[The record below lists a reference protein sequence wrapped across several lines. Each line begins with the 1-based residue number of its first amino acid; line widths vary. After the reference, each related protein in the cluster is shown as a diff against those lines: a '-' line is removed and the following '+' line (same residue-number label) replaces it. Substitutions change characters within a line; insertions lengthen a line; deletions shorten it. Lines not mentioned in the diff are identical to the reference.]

1 MARKKKNKGFT
12 LAETAVAIGMAAALI
27 ILVMKMAS
35 IIRGDVAKGTVDLQ
49 NLQEARLVINSLRRD
64 FACATPIYDVSEKRK
79 IIDEVRADPIMFI
92 DSFKKAQN
100 SRPIIVNSNQISFCK
115 TSLDS
120 ANNPVLEF
128 IDYIFDPVSKTLFRR
143 SMLDKDNSNTKSFNG
158 IEAIK
163 FDVYY
168 HPLKDDVP
176 MLLVQ
181 MILKTK
187 EGNLTRELPLTTTI
201 SSSMVS
207 QDIDNLDWNWESK

>member
-1 MARKKKNKGFT
+1 MFRKKKNSGFT
-12 LAETAVAIGMAAALI
+12 LVEVAFSVGLAVALI
-27 ILVMKMAS
+27 ILVMKMTS
-35 IIRGDVAKGTVDLQ
+35 VIRGDVAKGTVDLQ
-49 NLQEARLVINSLRRD
+49 NLQEARVVLNFLRRD

-100 SRPIIVNSNQISFCK
+100 SRPIIINSNQISFCK

-120 ANNPVLEF
+120 ADNPIVEF

-143 SMLDKDNSNTKSFNG
+143 SMLDKDNSSTKSFNG

-168 HPLKDDVP
+168 HPLKDEVP
-176 MLLVQ
+176 MLFVQ
-181 MILKTK
+181 MLLKTK

-207 QDIDNLDWNWESK
+207 QDVDNLDWNWEAK